1 MQKVEDF
8 DEADQRREIER
19 LEDATEKLDESSY
32 ADEQLQERDKITFA
46 LELAIAE
53 LTRKKKKNDQ
63 EDDIDPDSSVADI

>member
-53 LTRKKKKNDQ
+53 LTRKKKKND
-63 EDDIDPDSSVADI
+63 